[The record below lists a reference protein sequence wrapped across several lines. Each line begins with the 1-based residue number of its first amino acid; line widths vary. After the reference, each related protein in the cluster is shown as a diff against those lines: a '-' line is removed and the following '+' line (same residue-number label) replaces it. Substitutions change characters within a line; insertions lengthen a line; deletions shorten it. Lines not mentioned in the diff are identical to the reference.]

1 MLTTLQFR
9 VEFHANSTA
18 NSTENSTKEER
29 KEKMSDKPIPQLT
42 DLGERLAQDK
52 DRKHLESL
60 LERLPDPTNSTT
72 EPARSLPNEQGADS
86 RREAVKSARHILQ
99 TVWSMQHMEKL
110 TKQP

>member
-1 MLTTLQFR
+1 
-9 VEFHANSTA
+9 
-18 NSTENSTKEER
+18 
-29 KEKMSDKPIPQLT
+29 MSDKPIPQLT